1 VLRAEQPRALPRT
14 VSFVCE
20 AGMGSSVMGQ
30 SLFQRKLEDGHLKLS
45 VEHAALSELPSSA
58 QLVVAHRSLL
68 ARLKEV
74 APEAQIYAVDEF
86 LNAAVYEQLIKE
98 LRSTGDPR

>member
-1 VLRAEQPRALPRT
+1 MALAAWARSITRAGLLPLT
-14 VSFVCE
+14 
-20 AGMGSSVMGQ
+20 
-30 SLFQRKLEDGHLKLS
+30 
-45 VEHAALSELPSSA
+45 ELPSSA

-74 APEAQIYAVDEF
+74 APEAQIHAVVEF

-98 LRSTGDPR
+98 LRRTGDQR